1 MTKQQELW
9 NEERAQRHAMWA
21 KMSSR
26 VIYAPFA
33 RKIVGKRSPGAGRLP
48 TDRWPPGAVIA
59 DVYSLPL
66 DPGLPP
72 GRYTLQL
79 GMQRFMTDW
88 WLPIGKSGQRGDF
101 LNLGEILYS
110 Y

>member
-1 MTKQQELW
+1 MGQDEL
-9 NEERAQRHAMWA
+9 QGDLC
-21 KMSSR
+21 
-26 VIYAPFA
+26 PFRQKDRREA
-33 RKIVGKRSPGAGRLP
+33 LTWSGTS
-48 TDRWPPGAVIA
+48 TRWPPGAVIA